1 MSERDDIIGDAIL
14 EARFDPKF
22 MRYTRWLVAG
32 WMAVTVVGIP
42 LIPFWLLFSAWYCPE
57 AHRRMSARLTAR
69 ALEIRKGVFFRTE
82 ATIPLNRITDA
93 RLHDG
98 PLMRLNGLR
107 GVKVETAG
115 QSGDSGSEGDLI
127 GVIDAPAF
135 RDAVLAQ
142 RQKDLDAEAPP
153 PATSSALGG
162 DALEILTQIRDIL
175 ERMERRQ

>member
-1 MSERDDIIGDAIL
+1 MSERDDVIGDTIL

-22 MRYTRWLVAG
+22 MQYTRWLVAG
-32 WMAVTVVGIP
+32 WMVVTVVGIP
-42 LIPFWLLFSAWYCPE
+42 LIPFWLLFSVWYCPE

-98 PLMRLNGLR
+98 PLMRLNNLR

-127 GVIDAPAF
+127 GVIDAPKF

-142 RQKDLDAEAPP
+142 RQKDLDAETTAP
-153 PATSSALGG
+153 SSPSAFDG

-175 ERMERRQ
+175 ERMERRR